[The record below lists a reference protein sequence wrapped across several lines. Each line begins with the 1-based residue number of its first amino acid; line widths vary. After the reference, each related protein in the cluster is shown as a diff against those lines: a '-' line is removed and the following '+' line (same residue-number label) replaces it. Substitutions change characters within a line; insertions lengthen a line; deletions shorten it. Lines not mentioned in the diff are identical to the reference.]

1 MSKIPATALADFRAI
16 DAQIKESAICYLSV
30 APDRDTPTS
39 FKNLGEHAASLI
51 REEKRLREI
60 AFHLREIVTAVLRN
74 FPENIFWDF
83 DYLTSVLVAAALDN
97 DSSDRKTL
105 AATAEKIVI
114 LNDIFGENTR
124 IRFRYVHDFLY
135 GYDWAKWVKKSPR
148 KNADI
153 QPYDIPFL
161 DYMIQR
167 GRELFELIAA
177 NDSKYHKLRG
187 TGHRNPFGFSREPD
201 AEKRL
206 FRQLARE
213 GQIPLVAWEFN
224 GAVEWQ
230 RPFAEIRKQQAISL
244 GLGR

>member
-1 MSKIPATALADFRAI
+1 MPTTALADFLAI
-16 DAQIKESAICYLSV
+16 DNQIKKSAISYLSV
-30 APDRDTPTS
+30 APDRDVPTS
-39 FKNLGEHAASLI
+39 FKKLGEGAAGLI
-51 REEKRLREI
+51 REEERLREI
-60 AFHLREIVTAVLRN
+60 AFYLQEIVAAVLRN

-83 DYLTSVLVAAALDN
+83 DYLTSVLVAAALEDKHTN
-97 DSSDRKTL
+97 EKTL
-105 AATAEKIVI
+105 AATAEKIVL

-135 GYDWAKWVKKSPR
+135 GYDWAKWVGKSPG
-148 KNADI
+148 KNANV

-167 GRELFELIAA
+167 GKELFELIAA

-187 TGHRNPFGFSREPD
+187 AGHRNPFGFSREPE
-201 AEKRL
+201 AEKQL

-213 GQIPLVAWEFN
+213 DQMPLVAWEFN

>member
-1 MSKIPATALADFRAI
+1 MSKIPATVLADFLAI
-16 DAQIKESAICYLSV
+16 DAQIKKSAICYLSV
-30 APDRDTPTS
+30 APDRDVPTS
-39 FKNLGEHAASLI
+39 FKALGEQVAGFVS
-51 REEKRLREI
+51 EEKRLREI
-60 AFHLREIVTAVLRN
+60 AFHLREIVAAVLRN

-83 DYLTSVLVAAALDN
+83 DYLTSVLVASSLDDEN
-97 DSSDRKTL
+97 ANGKKL
-105 AATAEKIVI
+105 VATAERIVR
-114 LNDIFGENTR
+114 LNDLFGENTR

-135 GYDWAKWVKKSPR
+135 GYDWAKWVGKSPR
-148 KNADI
+148 ENADV

-187 TGHRNPFGFSREPD
+187 AGHRNPFGFSREPE
-201 AEKRL
+201 AEKQL

-230 RPFAEIRKQQAISL
+230 RPFADIRKQQAISL
-244 GLGR
+244 GLAR

>member
-1 MSKIPATALADFRAI
+1 MPPTALADFLAI
-16 DAQIKESAICYLSV
+16 DNQIKKSAICYLSV
-30 APDRDTPTS
+30 APERDVPTS
-39 FKNLGEHAASLI
+39 FKKLGEHVAGLI
-51 REEKRLREI
+51 REEERLREI
-60 AFHLREIVTAVLRN
+60 AFYLREIVTAVLRN

-83 DYLTSVLVAAALDN
+83 DYLTSVLVASALDDKRTN
-97 DSSDRKTL
+97 EKTL
-105 AATAEKIVI
+105 AATAEKIVL

-135 GYDWAKWVKKSPR
+135 GYDWAKWVGKSPR
-148 KNADI
+148 ENVNV

-187 TGHRNPFGFSREPD
+187 PGHRNPFGFSREPE